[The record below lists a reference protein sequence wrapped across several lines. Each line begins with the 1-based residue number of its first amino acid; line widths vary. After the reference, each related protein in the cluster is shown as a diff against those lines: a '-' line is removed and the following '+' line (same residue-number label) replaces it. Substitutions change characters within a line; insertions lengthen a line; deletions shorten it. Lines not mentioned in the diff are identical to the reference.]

1 MKISKKH
8 LRQIIREEQ
17 QKLIREAR
25 KGAHAKLH
33 AAASGDP
40 RNLDQ
45 EVYFGLEAGV
55 KELVAEFANDPRYT
69 EYGVTSMDVLLELQN
84 VVKALLDF
92 PGNLK

>member
-1 MKISKKH
+1 MKLSK
-8 LRQIIREEQ
+8 RQLKRIIREE
-17 QKLIREAR
+17 KVKILREAR
-25 KGAHAKLH
+25 KGTHAKLH

-55 KELVAEFANDPRYT
+55 KELVAELANDPRYT

>member
-1 MKISKKH
+1 MKLSK
-8 LRQIIREEQ
+8 RQLQRIIREE
-17 QKLIREAR
+17 KVKILREAR
-25 KGAHAKLH
+25 KGTHAKLN
-33 AAASGDP
+33 ADASGDP

>member
-1 MKISKKH
+1 MKLSK
-8 LRQIIREEQ
+8 RQLKRIIREE
-17 QKLIREAR
+17 KVKILREAR
-25 KGAHAKLH
+25 KGTHAKLH